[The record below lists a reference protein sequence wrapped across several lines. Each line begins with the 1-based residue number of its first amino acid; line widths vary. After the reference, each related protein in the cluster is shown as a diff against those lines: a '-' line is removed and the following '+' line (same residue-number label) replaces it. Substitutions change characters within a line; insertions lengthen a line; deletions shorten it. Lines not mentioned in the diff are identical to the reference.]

1 MKLKKLKIIE
11 ELHYS
16 GMTSEGTEYLCIEQL
31 SSNQYLL
38 DIRHRETI
46 GDLENWR
53 EDYLN
58 KLKKNDPDEW
68 QKLYESYEGFDLLWQ
83 DIEMPKEVNGKK
95 VVEIQDGEF
104 FLGEKLE
111 CYGGDT
117 IKFSKFDEEVMKF
130 LNYLKDE
137 SMYKGS
143 GWDIDRLAKEIEEY
157 TSN

>member
-1 MKLKKLKIIE
+1 MKLKKLKILE

-58 KLKKNDPDEW
+58 KLKKMI
-68 QKLYESYEGFDLLWQ
+68 LT
-83 DIEMPKEVNGKK
+83 NGKNCK
-95 VVEIQDGEF
+95 RAMKDLIY
-104 FLGEKLE
+104 
-111 CYGGDT
+111 YGR
-117 IKFSKFDEEVMKF
+117 I
-130 LNYLKDE
+130 LKCQ
-137 SMYKGS
+137 K
-143 GWDIDRLAKEIEEY
+143 RLMVKRW
-157 TSN
+157 

>member
-1 MKLKKLKIIE
+1 MKLKNLKILE

-38 DIRHRETI
+38 DVRHRETI
-46 GDLENWR
+46 GDLDDWK

-68 QKLYESYEGFDLLWQ
+68 EKLSERTDEFVEFWEVVE
-83 DIEMPKEVNGKK
+83 IPKEVNGKK

-104 FLGEKLE
+104 LLGEKLE

-117 IKFSKFDEEVMKF
+117 IKFSKFDEEVRNF
-130 LNYLKDE
+130 LNYLKEE

-143 GWDIDRLAKEIEEY
+143 GWDIDRLTKEIEEY